1 MLIAVVLKP
10 RTLCYNVASAIEV
23 KLICRDAF
31 GRASAGQS
39 EFRDAAE
46 TKHDWKKNAFHCL
59 LIFGQAHRSPVLD
72 SDARAVVRRSSSDVR
87 GAPSLRPTHLT
98 LWRIFTRRCCAC
110 LALLALTLQFGMSF
124 GHIHAPDFT
133 GQGIYR
139 STADAAHAW
148 HGPMKRQ
155 SAARLPAK
163 LADDD
168 EDCPICFSGFLLAT
182 SFIPDAAQASP
193 SLDLKHAG
201 HPFAFTFD
209 GVLKTHRA
217 PFQSRAPPLG

>member
-1 MLIAVVLKP
+1 M
-10 RTLCYNVASAIEV
+10 
-23 KLICRDAF
+23 
-31 GRASAGQS
+31 
-39 EFRDAAE
+39 
-46 TKHDWKKNAFHCL
+46 
-59 LIFGQAHRSPVLD
+59 
-72 SDARAVVRRSSSDVR
+72 
-87 GAPSLRPTHLT
+87 RPTHLT
-98 LWRIFTRRCCAC
+98 LWRIFTRRCGAC
-110 LALLALTLQFGMSF
+110 LALLALTLQFGMSY
-124 GHIHAPDFT
+124 GHIHARDFT

-139 STADAAHAW
+139 STADAVHAW
-148 HGPMKRQ
+148 RGLMKRQ

-163 LADDD
+163 LASDD

-201 HPFAFTFD
+201 HPFALAFD

>member
-1 MLIAVVLKP
+1 
-10 RTLCYNVASAIEV
+10 
-23 KLICRDAF
+23 
-31 GRASAGQS
+31 
-39 EFRDAAE
+39 
-46 TKHDWKKNAFHCL
+46 
-59 LIFGQAHRSPVLD
+59 
-72 SDARAVVRRSSSDVR
+72 
-87 GAPSLRPTHLT
+87 LRPTHLAV
-98 LWRIFTRRCCAC
+98 WRIFTRRCGAC

-124 GHIHAPDFT
+124 GHIHARDFT
-133 GQGIYR
+133 GQGINR

-163 LADDD
+163 QASED

-182 SFIPDAAQASP
+182 SFIPDVAQASP

-201 HPFAFTFD
+201 HPFALTFD

>member
-1 MLIAVVLKP
+1 M
-10 RTLCYNVASAIEV
+10 
-23 KLICRDAF
+23 
-31 GRASAGQS
+31 
-39 EFRDAAE
+39 
-46 TKHDWKKNAFHCL
+46 
-59 LIFGQAHRSPVLD
+59 
-72 SDARAVVRRSSSDVR
+72 
-87 GAPSLRPTHLT
+87 RPTHLT
-98 LWRIFTRRCCAC
+98 VWRIFKRRCGAC

-124 GHIHAPDFT
+124 GHIHARDFT

-148 HGPMKRQ
+148 HAPGKRQ

-163 LADDD
+163 QARED

-182 SFIPDAAQASP
+182 SFIPDGAQASP
-193 SLDLKHAG
+193 SLDLKHVG
-201 HPFAFTFD
+201 HPFALAFD